1 MLAPV
6 SGQPCR
12 VEQRVSIE
20 VSNRRVDSWVL
31 TKRRKMAPHVPCS
44 FFGSLGFSPRI
55 PIQIQAN
62 NATYIILCVTR
73 LRVLA
78 VTTNHVNWRSG

>member
-44 FFGSLGFSPRI
+44 FFGSLE
-55 PIQIQAN
+55 
-62 NATYIILCVTR
+62 
-73 LRVLA
+73 VLA
-78 VTTNHVNWRSG
+78 SHPYPNTGK